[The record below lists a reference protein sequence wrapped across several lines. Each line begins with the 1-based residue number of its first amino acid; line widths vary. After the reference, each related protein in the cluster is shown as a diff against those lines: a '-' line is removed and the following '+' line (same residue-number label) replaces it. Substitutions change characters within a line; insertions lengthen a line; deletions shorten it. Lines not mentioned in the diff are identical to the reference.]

1 MTGTDTLDGL
11 ERTIART
18 LAAKADQLVVDDPRH
33 SLLDDAHGR
42 PPATVIHLTPRRPS
56 RRRVIAV
63 AVAAAVVL
71 AGLGVASRLGGGA
84 PEVATPAAAGTT
96 VYLRQTSGTVGFLPD
111 AVPAG
116 WSLSALDVGASF
128 VADGLRHWQLFGDG
142 ESAPLDRGVLVASAA
157 QGDRV
162 IEGATRT
169 VHGEPAW
176 VGPPADPSHPAGAV
190 NASWIEDDVVHDAI
204 SVGLGED
211 ELIVFL
217 DRLARRDDPITG
229 FDSPDTTLAEVGS
242 ATVGGGRTTMA
253 TYVGPAGTGDTVRVT
268 AESTDRYGGLLHRL
282 DGADSPGGRV
292 RRGTL
297 DSDARYRYVA
307 QARDDGWSVEVL
319 STGSETAAADPAV
332 LDAFLTSLRPASYQ
346 EVVDLAVGQS
356 ITGSYAVGGGHTIEV
371 HGTPE
376 EDLGVCVSATSGTTV
391 CAPAE
396 ALPGTDVLVAAS
408 LVVDGRW
415 VVVTLSDAQRLAAVR
430 TEPDTPDGQS
440 GTQYFVARTRPGER
454 IAVSLVTI
462 PEAVVTAQV
471 TVPGSDDTEAGFTYE
486 NPLR

>member
-18 LAAKADQLVVDDPRH
+18 LAAKADQIVVDDPRH
-33 SLLDDAHGR
+33 SLLDDRHGR

-71 AGLGVASRLGGGA
+71 AGLGVASRLGGGG
-84 PEVATPAAAGTT
+84 PEVSTPAAAGTT

-116 WSLSALDVGASF
+116 WSLSTLDVGASSL
-128 VADGLRHWQLFGDG
+128 ADGLRHWQLFGDG

-190 NASWIEDDVVHDAI
+190 NASWIEDGVVHDAI

-211 ELIVFL
+211 ELIAIL
-217 DRLARRDDPITG
+217 DGLAPRDEPITG
-229 FDSPDTTLAEVGS
+229 FDSTDPTLAEVGS

-253 TYVGPAGTGDTVRVT
+253 TYVGPAGTSDTVRVT

-292 RRGTL
+292 RRGML
-297 DSDARYRYVA
+297 DRDARYRYVA

-332 LDAFLTSLRPASYQ
+332 LDAFLASLRPASHQ
-346 EVVDLAVGQS
+346 EVVDLAVAQS
-356 ITGSYAVGGGHTIEV
+356 ITGSYAVGGHTVEV

-376 EDLGVCVSATSGTTV
+376 EDLGVCVSATSGTAV

-440 GTQYFVARTRPGER
+440 GTQYHVARTRPGER
-454 IAVSLVTI
+454 IAVSVVTI
-462 PEAVVTAQV
+462 PDDVVTAQI
-471 TVPGSDDTEAGFTYE
+471 TVPTSDDTAAGFTYE

>member
-1 MTGTDTLDGL
+1 MTGTDTLDDL

-18 LAAKADQLVVDDPRH
+18 LTAKADQLVVDEPRY
-33 SLLDDAHGR
+33 SLVDDLDAG

-56 RRRVIAV
+56 RRRILAV
-63 AVAAAVVL
+63 AVAAAVAV
-71 AGLGVASRLGGGA
+71 AGLGVASRLGGG
-84 PEVATPAAAGTT
+84 PEAATPAGAGTT
-96 VYLRQTSGTVGFLPD
+96 VYLRRTSGTVGFLPA

-116 WSLSALDVGASF
+116 WSLSTLDVGASF
-128 VADGLRHWQLFGDG
+128 VGDGLRHWQLFGAG
-142 ESAPLDRGVLVASAA
+142 ASAPLDRGVLVSSAE

-169 VHGEPAW
+169 VHGQPAW

-190 NASWIEDDVVHDAI
+190 NTSWIEHGVVHDAI

-211 ELIVFL
+211 ELIAFL
-217 DRLARRDDPITG
+217 DGLGRRDEPITG
-229 FDSPDTTLAEVGS
+229 FESPDPTLAEVGS
-242 ATVGGGRTTMA
+242 ATVASVRTTMA

-268 AESTDRYGGLLHRL
+268 AESSDRYGGLLHRL
-282 DGADSPGGRV
+282 DGADGPGGPV
-292 RRGTL
+292 RRGML
-297 DSDARYRYVA
+297 DSDARYRFVA

-319 STGSETAAADPAV
+319 STGSETAAADPAL

-356 ITGSYAVGGGHTIEV
+356 ITGSYPVGGGQTVEV
-371 HGTPE
+371 HGTPA
-376 EDLGVCVSATSGTTV
+376 EDLGVCVSASSGTTA

-415 VVVTLSDAQRLAAVR
+415 VVVTLSDAERRAVVR
-430 TEPDTPDGQS
+430 TEPDIPEGRS
-440 GTQYFVARTRPGER
+440 GSHVFPAPTRPGER
-454 IAVSLVTI
+454 IGVSLVTI
-462 PEAVVTAQV
+462 PDDVVTAQV
-471 TVPGSDDTEAGFTYE
+471 TVPTADDTAAGFTYE

>member
-1 MTGTDTLDGL
+1 MTGTDTLDEL
-11 ERTIART
+11 ERTIAQT
-18 LAAKADQLVVDDPRH
+18 LAAKADQLVVDDPGR
-33 SLLDDAHGR
+33 SLLDGPHGR

-56 RRRVIAV
+56 RRRVLA
-63 AVAAAVVL
+63 AAAAAAVLL
-71 AGLGVASRLGGGA
+71 AGLGLASRPGGG
-84 PEVATPAAAGTT
+84 PDVSTPAAAGTT
-96 VYLRQTSGTVGFLPD
+96 VYVRRTSGTVGFLPD

-116 WSLSALDVGASF
+116 WSLSTLDVGSSS
-128 VADGLRHWQLFGDG
+128 VGDGLRHWQLFGAG
-142 ESAPLDRGVLVASAA
+142 ASAPLGRGVLVASADE
-157 QGDRV
+157 GDRV

-169 VHGEPAW
+169 VHGQPAW

-190 NASWIEDDVVHDAI
+190 NSSWIEDGVVHDAI

-211 ELIVFL
+211 ELIAFL
-217 DRLARRDDPITG
+217 DRLARRDEPLTG
-229 FDSPDTTLAEVGS
+229 FDSPDPALPEVGS
-242 ATVGGGRTTMA
+242 ATVGGVRTTTA

-292 RRGTL
+292 RRGML

-319 STGSETAAADPAV
+319 STGSATAEADPAV
-332 LDAFLTSLRPASYQ
+332 LDAFLASLRPTSYQ
-346 EVVDLAVGQS
+346 ELVDLAVAQS
-356 ITGSYAVGGGHTIEV
+356 ITGSYPVGGGQTVEL
-371 HGTPE
+371 HGTPD
-376 EDLGVCVSATSGTTV
+376 EDLGLCVSASSGTTV

-396 ALPGTDVLVAAS
+396 ALPGSDVLVAAS

-415 VVVTLSDAQRLAAVR
+415 VVVTLSDAERLAAVR

-440 GTQYFVARTRPGER
+440 STQFLVAPTRPGER
-454 IAVSLVTI
+454 IAVSLVSI
-462 PEAVVTAQV
+462 PDGGATAQV
-471 TVPGSDDTEAGFTYE
+471 TVPTSDDTASGFTYE